1 MLDTTLP
8 TIDSPDDIEY
18 ESGTTGHSI
27 TWQPSDP
34 DPDSYEVYRNNSLI
48 DNGAWNGEDI
58 IVVLD
63 GLGIGVYNYTLIVH
77 DGSGNSASDTVLVI
91 VVEASTTTTGT
102 TTITTTETTTTTDT
116 TPTTTEPGG
125 MDPVLL
131 VITLSGTLGVVIILL
146 VIYIKKRR

>member
-27 TWQPSDP
+27 TWQPSDA
-34 DPDSYEVYRNNSLI
+34 DPDSYEVYRNNGVI
-48 DNGAWNGEDI
+48 DNGAWNVEDI

-63 GLGIGVYNYTLIVH
+63 GLGIGVYNYTLVIH
-77 DGSGNSASDTVLVI
+77 DGSGNSASETVLVI

-102 TTITTTETTTTTDT
+102 TTTDT
-116 TPTTTEPGG
+116 APTTTEPRG

>member
-1 MLDTTLP
+1 VLDTTLP

-27 TWQPSDP
+27 TWQPSDA
-34 DPDSYEVYRNNSLI
+34 DPDSYEVYRNNGVI
-48 DNGAWNGEDI
+48 DNGAWNVEDI

-63 GLGIGVYNYTLIVH
+63 GLGIGVYNYTLVIH
-77 DGSGNSASDTVLVI
+77 DGSGNSASETVLVI

-102 TTITTTETTTTTDT
+102 TTTDT
-116 TPTTTEPGG
+116 APTTTEPRG